1 MVNFKFKNLILGVVI
16 PLVAIAAIGAA
27 FYFYKQ
33 LNMLKQDPQILAQQ
47 EVEALVL
54 KVGKLMVLPSD
65 ELPTIATVA
74 DPETLKDQ
82 PFFARAEIG
91 DKVLIYTT
99 AKKAILYSVTLEKI
113 LDIAPLNI
121 GTQEEAKLPPPVPQ
135 TNTSNTGTN

>member
-135 TNTSNTGTN
+135 TNTLNTDTN